1 MRRWR
6 KKNTLYIIYKY
17 KTLFPTLQVK
27 VWFQNRRMKWRH
39 TRENLKSG
47 HEKQPQPSSHIGA
60 AGGTAKPLLLPLP
73 TPSQDP
79 LDYSSDSCSS
89 VELSDKADDDDN
101 IEIDVVE

>member
-1 MRRWR
+1 
-6 KKNTLYIIYKY
+6 
-17 KTLFPTLQVK
+17 
-27 VWFQNRRMKWRH
+27 MKWRH

-47 HEKQPQPSSHIGA
+47 HEKQPQPSSHIGSA
-60 AGGTAKPLLLPLP
+60 SGTAKPLLLPDARMLP

-89 VELSDKADDDDN
+89 VELSEKADDDDN